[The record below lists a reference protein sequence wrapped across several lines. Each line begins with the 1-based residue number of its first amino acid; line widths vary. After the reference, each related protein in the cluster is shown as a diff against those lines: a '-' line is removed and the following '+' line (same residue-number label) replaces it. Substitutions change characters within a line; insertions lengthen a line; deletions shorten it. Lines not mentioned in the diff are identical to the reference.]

1 MMSKWNDR
9 PLYRLALAAC
19 PALAV
24 ATTGFNG
31 LALGVATG
39 CVLVL
44 SGIVAAALD
53 NFATEKGRIALFMA
67 ISAVFAGIAHMILRA
82 ACADIAAAIGIYAPL
97 IAVNCL
103 LLGRPEGENGIASAA
118 MDGVKLALGF
128 IVLVTC
134 LGAVRELLDVGALFN
149 AQVLPKGLQISAL
162 AALPAGGL
170 LLLGLFTGIVNALKP
185 RRSGKEDEA
194 A

>member
-1 MMSKWNDR
+1 MSKWNDR

-24 ATTGFNG
+24 ATTGLNG

-44 SGIVAAALD
+44 SGIVAAVLEG
-53 NFATEKGRIALFMA
+53 FVSEKGRLALFMV
-67 ISAVFAGIAHMILRA
+67 ISAVFTGIAWMLMRA
-82 ACADIAAAIGIYAPL
+82 WCAGVAAALGVYVPL

-103 LLGRPEGENGIASAA
+103 LLGWPADKPAVADAVKQAVGFIAL
-118 MDGVKLALGF
+118 VTALGA
-128 IVLVTC
+128 L
-134 LGAVRELLDVGALFN
+134 RELLDVGTLFG

>member
-9 PLYRLALAAC
+9 PIYRLALAAC

-44 SGIVAAALD
+44 SAIVAAVLD
-53 NFATEKGRIALFMA
+53 NFVSEKGRVALFMA
-67 ISAVFAGIAHMILRA
+67 ISAVFAGIAHLILKA
-82 ACADIAAAIGIYAPL
+82 AWAEIAAALGIYVPL

-103 LLGRPEGENGIASAA
+103 LLGRPAGENGLAA
-118 MDGVKLALGF
+118 AVVEAVKLALGF
-128 IVLVTC
+128 ILLVTC
-134 LGAVRELLDVGALFN
+134 LGAARELMDAGMLFG

-170 LLLGLFTGIVNALKP
+170 MLLGLFTGIANALKP
-185 RRSGKEDEA
+185 GNSGKEDEA

>member
-9 PLYRLALAAC
+9 PLCRLAVAAC

-24 ATTGFNG
+24 ATTGLNG

-44 SGIVAAALD
+44 TAIVAAALD
-53 NFATEKGRIALFMA
+53 SIATEKGRVALFMA
-67 ISAVFAGIAHMILRA
+67 ISAVFTGIAHMIMRA
-82 ACADIAAAIGIYAPL
+82 VWADIAAALGVYVPL

-103 LLGRPEGENGIASAA
+103 LLGRPAGDDGIVAA
-118 MDGVKLALGF
+118 AVDGVKLALGY
-128 IVLVTC
+128 IALVTC
-134 LGAVRELLDVGALFN
+134 LGAIRELLDVGALFG
-149 AQVLPKGLQISAL
+149 AQVLPRGLQLSAL

-170 LLLGLFTGIVNALKP
+170 LLLGLFTGIVNALRP